1 MRHAPILEGLSE
13 REVMVRRARGQGNR
27 MPPQTG
33 RTYWQIVREDVFPLV
48 NTILYVLCL
57 ALLLLGQISEA
68 VISAGVV
75 LLNAFISVIQE
86 VRAKR
91 ALARITL
98 LTRPKATVIRDGQE
112 RSVDPSELVVGDL
125 LRIHAGDQIVVDGPV
140 VGDGRL
146 EVDES
151 LLSGESNPITKR
163 AGDML
168 YSGSFCLTG
177 SAYYRAEKVGSE
189 SVAGQLTAG
198 ARTFRRVSTPLQR
211 SINSIIQSLLL
222 VALYLES
229 ILVLDALANRS
240 SIVDVVRM
248 SVVIVGIVP
257 IGLLLSNSVAYALA
271 AVRIAGKNA
280 LVQRLNAIES
290 LSNVEVLCLDKT
302 GTLTTNALVLEKI
315 HPFGIPEAQ
324 LRRLLC
330 LYTTHISSQNATSR
344 AIGAACT
351 QQDHEPALHIREEIP
366 FSSAYKWSALAVDD
380 AELRG
385 VYVLGAPEILRPFL
399 RPDADLGTFAEEE
412 TAQGKR
418 VLLFACFQELVSLRA
433 SADEPVLPTGLTPL
447 GMVSLRDELR
457 PHVRETIT
465 GFAEIGIQI
474 KVISGDHPQTVAALA
489 QQVGIANSRR
499 VVSAVDL
506 AKMDDAQFAQIAQE
520 TTIFGRITPQQ
531 KSRLVQAL
539 RDHHHYVA
547 MIGDGVN
554 DVLALKQANLGI
566 AMETGSQATR
576 GVADIVLLKDSFEA
590 LPFAF
595 AEGQRVRNGMHN
607 VIKLFLTRVNYLALL
622 LLSIPIVGG
631 FPFAPK
637 QKAILTF
644 ITASI
649 ISVALAVWAHPG
661 GLSERK
667 LSRTFIH
674 FILPAALTQGL
685 AGAMVY
691 VLAFQLALPEMGN
704 DGAGA
709 WLMAQSALTTFAVF
723 CGLILVPFVVPPTPF
738 WTGGSQLSGDWRPT
752 LLALAMLGVF
762 LIMVAI
768 PWVRAFFSL
777 AALDS
782 RAYLLIGAAAIL
794 WGLLQR
800 WLWRIHF
807 LERFLALE

>member
-1 MRHAPILEGLSE
+1 MKQAPILEGLSE
-13 REVMVRRARGQGNR
+13 SEVVARRARGQGNT
-27 MPPQTG
+27 MPAQTG
-33 RTYWQIVREDVFPLV
+33 RTYWQIVRDDVFPLV

-68 VISAGVV
+68 LISAGVV
-75 LLNAFISVIQE
+75 LLNAFISVFQE

-125 LRIHAGDQIVVDGPV
+125 LRIQPGDQIVVDGPV

-151 LLSGESNPITKR
+151 LISGESNPITKQ

-177 SAYYRAEKVGSE
+177 SGYYRAEKVGSE
-189 SVAGQLTAG
+189 SVAGQLTKG

-211 SINSIIQSLLL
+211 QMNSIIQSLLL

-229 ILVLDALANRS
+229 IIVLYALTNRTS
-240 SIVDVVRM
+240 VVDVVRM
-248 SVVIVGIVP
+248 SVVIIGVVP
-257 IGLLLSNSVAYALA
+257 IGLLLASSVAYALA

-280 LVQRLNAIES
+280 LVQRPSAIES
-290 LSNVEVLCLDKT
+290 LSNVDVLCLDKT
-302 GTLTTNALVLEKI
+302 GTLTTNALVLEKV
-315 HPFGIPEAQ
+315 HPFEIPEAQ

-330 LYTTHISSQNATSR
+330 LYTANISSQNATSR
-344 AIGAACT
+344 AIGATCT
-351 QQDHEPALHIREEIP
+351 QQDQGQALHIREEIP

-380 AELRG
+380 ERLRG
-385 VYVLGAPEILRPFL
+385 IYVLGAPEALRPFL
-399 RPDADLGTFAEEE
+399 RPDAKLGIFEQEE

-418 VLLFACFQELVSLRA
+418 VLLFACFQELVSLRT
-433 SADEPVLPTGLTPL
+433 SADQPVLPTELTPL

-457 PHVRETIT
+457 PHVQETLT
-465 GFAEIGIQI
+465 GFAKLGMQI
-474 KVISGDHPQTVAALA
+474 KLLSGDDPKTVAALA
-489 QQVGIANSRR
+489 QQVGIVNSTK
-499 VVSAVDL
+499 VVSGVDITEL
-506 AKMDDAQFAQIAQE
+506 GDAQFAQIAQE
-520 TTIFGRITPQQ
+520 TTIFGRLTPQQ
-531 KSRLVQAL
+531 KVRLVQAL
-539 RDHHHYVA
+539 QEQHHYVA

-554 DVLALKQANLGI
+554 DVLAVKQANLGI

-576 GVADIVLLKDSFEA
+576 GVADIVLLKDSFKA
-590 LPFAF
+590 LPFVF
-595 AEGQRVRNGMHN
+595 AEGQRVYNGMHN
-607 VIKLFLTRVNYLALL
+607 VIKLFLTRIGYLVLL
-622 LLSIPIVGG
+622 LLSILIVGG

-637 QKAILTF
+637 QKAILDF

-649 ISVALAVWAHPG
+649 ISVALVAWAPSG
-661 GLSERK
+661 RSSERK
-667 LSRTFIH
+667 LSGTLIH

-685 AGAMVY
+685 AGALVY
-691 VLAFQLALPEMGN
+691 VLALQLAPYQVGN
-704 DGAGA
+704 DGTGA
-709 WLMAQSALTTFAVF
+709 ILVAQTALTTFAVF
-723 CGLILVPFVVPPTPF
+723 CGLLLVPFAVPPTSF
-738 WTGGSQLSGDWRPT
+738 WTGGSKLSGDWRPT
-752 LLALAMLGVF
+752 LLALAMLVVF
-762 LIMVAI
+762 LLMVAI

-777 AALDS
+777 AVLDS
-782 RAYLLIGAAAIL
+782 RAYLLIGGAAIL

-800 WLWRIHF
+800 WLWRTHF

>member
-1 MRHAPILEGLSE
+1 LKTIHLLEGLSE
-13 REVMVRRARGQGNR
+13 REVKVLRARGQGNS

-33 RTYWQIVREDVFPLV
+33 RTYWQIVRDDVFPLV

-57 ALLLLGQISEA
+57 TLLLLGQISEA

-91 ALARITL
+91 MLARITL

-151 LLSGESNPITKR
+151 LLSGESNPITKQG
-163 AGDML
+163 GDRL

-189 SVAGQLTAG
+189 SVAGQLTKG

-211 SINSIIQSLLL
+211 QINLIIQSLLL

-229 ILVLDALANRS
+229 ILVLDALANRTS
-240 SIVDVVRM
+240 VVDAVRM
-248 SVVIVGIVP
+248 SVVVIGVVP
-257 IGLLLSNSVAYALA
+257 IGLLLSSSVAYALA
-271 AVRIAGKNA
+271 SVRIAGKKA
-280 LVQRLNAIES
+280 LVQRPSAIES

-302 GTLTTNALVLEKI
+302 GTLTANALVLEKV
-315 HPFGIPEAQ
+315 HPFGIPEAH

-330 LYTTHISSQNATSR
+330 LYTTTISSQNASSR

-351 QQDHEPALHIREEIP
+351 QQNREQALHIREEIP
-366 FSSAYKWSALAVDD
+366 FSSAYKWSALAADD

-399 RPDADLGTFAEEE
+399 RPDADLGTFAQEE

-418 VLLFACFQELVSLRA
+418 VLLFACFQELVSLRT
-433 SADEPVLPTGLTPL
+433 SANEPLLPTGLTAL

-457 PHVRETIT
+457 PHVRETLT
-465 GFAEIGIQI
+465 GFAELGIQI
-474 KVISGDHPQTVAALA
+474 KVISGDHPRTVAALA
-489 QQVGIANSRR
+489 QQVGIANSAK
-499 VVSAVDL
+499 VVSGVDM
-506 AKMDDAQFAQIAQE
+506 AEMDDAQFAQLAQE
-520 TTIFGRITPQQ
+520 TTIFGRIAPQQ
-531 KSRLVQAL
+531 KARLVQTL
-539 RDHHHYVA
+539 RDHQHYVA

-554 DVLALKQANLGI
+554 DVLALKRANLGI

-595 AEGQRVRNGMHN
+595 AQGQRVRNGMHN
-607 VIKLFLTRVNYLALL
+607 VIKLFVTRVNYLALL

-649 ISVALAVWAHPG
+649 ISVALAAWAHPG
-661 GLSERK
+661 RSSERK

-674 FILPAALTQGL
+674 FILPAALTQGF
-685 AGAMVY
+685 AGALVY
-691 VLAFQLALPEMGN
+691 VLALQLALRQIDN
-704 DGAGA
+704 HGAGA
-709 WLMAQSALTTFAVF
+709 LLIAQSVLTTFSVF
-723 CGLILVPFVVPPTPF
+723 SGLLLVPFIVPPTPF
-738 WTGGSQLSGDWRPT
+738 WKGGSQLSGDWRPT
-752 LLALAMLGVF
+752 LLALGMLAVF
-762 LIMVAI
+762 LLMVAI
-768 PWVRAFFSL
+768 PWVRGFFSL

-782 RAYLLIGAAAIL
+782 VAYLLIGGATIL

-807 LERFLALE
+807 LERFLTLE